1 MVTEREDAHARL
13 LRLLASCAQ
22 RTGGT
27 AGVAAVHVES
37 GRRVRYNDT
46 LPFQMASTYKVP
58 IAAFVL
64 ALADRGALSLDELVV
79 VQPQD
84 FVIGGT
90 IGDRLRPAETAFSVR
105 LLLERMLI
113 ESDNTATDVLLRIAG
128 GPAAVTAYLRAL
140 GFATMQVDRPTSGII
155 GDAYA
160 TTFPAG
166 PQERWEYFER
176 TRLPEGLGVP
186 AEAARRF
193 DRDLLDVTTP
203 AEMTE
208 LLERLHRRD
217 PALLTAARADQ
228 LLSIMERCSTGGAR
242 LRAWLP
248 LGTVVAEKTGTFGG
262 TVNDAGI
269 ITLPDGAGHA
279 VVSVFIRGATV
290 ETASCER
297 VIAEIARTL
306 FDYFLLG

>member
-1 MVTEREDAHARL
+1 ML
-13 LRLLASCAQ
+13 PILSSYAQ

-27 AGVAAVHVES
+27 VGVAAVHVES
-37 GRRVRYNDT
+37 GRRVLHNES

-64 ALADRGALSLDELVV
+64 ALVDRGQLALDELVT

-90 IGDRLRPAETAFSVR
+90 IGDRLRPVETAFSVR

-113 ESDNTATDVLLRIAG
+113 ESDNSATDVLLRIAG
-128 GPAAVTAYLRAL
+128 GPAAVTAHVRAL
-140 GFATMQVDRPTSGII
+140 GLPTMQIDRPTSGILE
-155 GDAYA
+155 DAYG

-166 PQERWEYFER
+166 AEERFAYFER

-186 AEAARRF
+186 AEAAQRY
-193 DRDLLDVTTP
+193 DRDLRDVTAP
-203 AEMTE
+203 VEMTA
-208 LLERLHRRD
+208 LLERLQQRD
-217 PALLTAARADQ
+217 PALLTIARADL
-228 LLSIMERCSTGGAR
+228 LLSIMERCTTGGAR
-242 LRAWLP
+242 LRALLP
-248 LGTVVAEKTGTFGG
+248 AGTVVANKTGTFGG

-269 ITLPDGAGHA
+269 ITLPERGGHV
-279 VVSVFIRGATV
+279 VVSVFVRGATT
-290 ETASCER
+290 ETAGCER

-306 FDYFLLG
+306 FDYFLFA